1 MKWISFPAVSTYRS
15 PAKWIEKISLFP
27 PFSATSKGP
36 PFLIYHTSGKKA
48 RCVPREIAQHT
59 FTQRTFAYIHIA
71 HISLGRHE
79 EDISIRGKRQ
89 MEAKH
94 SSPLRRRPHH
104 SFPLLRPRR
113 IGGGGGARRRM
124 GEGDVPR
131 NERGGGRGSFRI
143 HTASVYICY
152 SRRRRPPPLD

>member
-1 MKWISFPAVSTYRS
+1 MSGCFLRVGVRPAILSIKGGKRSMTTLHSLEVDKFSSSIRSSRS

-48 RCVPREIAQHT
+48 RCVSREIAQHT

-104 SFPLLRPRR
+104 SFPLLRPQR

-124 GEGDVPR
+124 G
-131 NERGGGRGSFRI
+131 GGGRS
-143 HTASVYICY
+143 
-152 SRRRRPPPLD
+152 PE